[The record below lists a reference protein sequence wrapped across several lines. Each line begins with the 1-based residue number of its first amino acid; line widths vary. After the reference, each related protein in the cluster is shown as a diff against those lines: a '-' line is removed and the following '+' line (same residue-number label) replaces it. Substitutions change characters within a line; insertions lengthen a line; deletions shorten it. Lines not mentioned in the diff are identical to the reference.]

1 MPVNL
6 LNRRM
11 DEMIREAINL
21 LVQGINLSESE
32 MAECMRELMEGK
44 ATNAQ
49 IGAFLVA
56 LRIKGET
63 VGEITGAAKVMRE
76 KAARI
81 NAPEG
86 VVDTC
91 GTGGDM
97 AQTFNI
103 STTAA
108 IVVSA
113 CGVPV
118 AKHGNRSV
126 SSRSGSADVL
136 EALGVRID
144 LPPEKVQE
152 CLFETGFG
160 FLFAPMFHPAMK
172 YAVGPRRELGIRTIF
187 NILGPITNP
196 AGAKRQTVGVFT
208 DRLTEPLA
216 RVLGNLGAED
226 VMVFHGEDGLDELTI
241 TDGSKVSRFRNG
253 IIENL
258 IIAPEDFG
266 FNRAPVESIAG
277 GDARENAGA
286 TMVVLKGEA
295 GPKRDIV
302 VMNASVTLVVSGR
315 TDDLKEASLI
325 AREVIDSGQALR
337 KLDEIVKTTQRLAS

>member
-1 MPVNL
+1 
-6 LNRRM
+6 
-11 DEMIREAINL
+11 MIREGINL
-21 LVQGINLSESE
+21 LVQGINLSETE
-32 MAECMRELMEGK
+32 MAECMREIMEGK
-44 ATNAQ
+44 ATEAQ
-49 IGAFLVA
+49 TGAFLVA

-63 VGEITGAAKVMRE
+63 VEEITGAAKVMRE

-81 NAPEG
+81 NAPDG

-97 AQTFNI
+97 ARTFNI

-144 LPPEKVQE
+144 LSPEKVQE

-160 FLFAPMFHPAMK
+160 FLFAPLFHPAMK
-172 YAVGPRRELGIRTIF
+172 YAVGPRREMGIRTIF

-226 VMVFHGEDGLDELTI
+226 VMVFHGEDGLDEITI

-253 IIENL
+253 ITENL

-277 GDARENAGA
+277 GDARENAEA
-286 TMVVLKGEA
+286 TMTILKGET

-302 VMNASVTLVVSGR
+302 VMNASVTLMVSGR
-315 TDDLKEASLI
+315 TDDIKEASLI
-325 AREVIDSGQALR
+325 AREVIDSGKALK
-337 KLDEIVKTTQRLAS
+337 KLDEIVRTTQRLAS